1 MQSRSQGDSC
11 GDSCCNEEYLTDKS
25 AKDKPWDIHKRESTR
40 IKELLHGTI
49 FHKLS
54 GRIEGCSR
62 FLGFGWMTDT
72 ATKEEQLR
80 LKVAHFCRSRNCTIC
95 QWRRSLRWVARFLK
109 AMPAILYDYPSARF
123 LFLTL
128 TVKNCDIADLRSTL
142 DRMNQAWKRL
152 SERKQFPAIGFVKSF
167 EVTKSW
173 DVTYKG
179 AYVGRMGTKTLNK
192 WKRSQRR
199 FNEALMRLETTDQV
213 HPHFHILL
221 MVDPG
226 YFAGKNYL
234 SQKDWTA
241 LWQSCLRVD
250 YPPIVNIKAVKPK
263 GRWFD
268 SQEELP
274 AEETLARGIV
284 ETVKY
289 TVKPSDLVPQ
299 SEDPDLLEL
308 DRQWLLQLTKQLEH
322 TRAIALGGIFK
333 NHLSEADPI
342 EGDLIGKSEDGEE
355 ISASTIYY
363 RWNEIVQRYS
373 EDRID

>member
-1 MQSRSQGDSC
+1 MRSGSQRDSC
-11 GDSCCNEEYLTDKS
+11 GDSCCNEKYLTNKS
-25 AKDKPWDIHKRESTR
+25 PRDKPWDVHKLESTR
-40 IKELLHGTI
+40 IKELFQGTI
-49 FHKLS
+49 FDKLAK
-54 GRIEGCSR
+54 RMNDCSR
-62 FLGFGWMTDT
+62 LLGFGWVLDG
-72 ATKEEQLR
+72 ATKEER
-80 LKVAHFCRSRNCTIC
+80 LKLKTAHFCRSRSCTIC
-95 QWRRSLRWVARFLK
+95 QWRRSLKWVARFLK
-109 AMPAILYDYPSARF
+109 AMPPILQDYPNARF

-142 DRMNQAWKRL
+142 DRMNQAWQRL
-152 SERKQFPAIGFVKSF
+152 SQRKQFPAIGFVKSF

-179 AYVGRMGTKTLNK
+179 SYQGRMGSKTLDQF
-192 WKRSQRR
+192 KRRSRG
-199 FNEALMRLETTDQV
+199 FNEALMTLETTDQV
-213 HPHFHILL
+213 HPHFHVLL

-234 SQKDWTA
+234 SQQDWTK

-263 GRWFD
+263 GRWFENED
-268 SQEELP
+268 LP

-289 TVKPSDLVPQ
+289 TVKPDDLVPQ
-299 SEDPDLLEL
+299 SEDPQLVEL

-322 TRAIALGGIFK
+322 TRAIALGGVFR
-333 NHLSEADPI
+333 NYLSEADPV

-355 ISASTIYY
+355 VSASTIYY
-363 RWNEIVQRYS
+363 RWNQIVQRYS
-373 EDRID
+373 EDYTD